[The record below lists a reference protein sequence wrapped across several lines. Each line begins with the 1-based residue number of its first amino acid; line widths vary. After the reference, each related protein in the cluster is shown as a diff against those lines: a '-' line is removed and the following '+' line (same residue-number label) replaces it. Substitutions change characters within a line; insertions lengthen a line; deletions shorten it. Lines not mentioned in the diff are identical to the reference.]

1 MMEDTVVSAKSFTLC
16 ATSLS
21 EAARERLDAES
32 PLDWTALEDPATGI
46 ELAQAVRDRR
56 RLPEPVEM
64 LVTRLIG
71 EVGIVADDLAAGI
84 ERTGA
89 ASAWL
94 EHFSIEPD
102 GESYRLRNRLDGA
115 VLAGIRPETVAGYA
129 ALALALA
136 TVARETAGLWIEAG
150 ERQGAEDDPSDPL
163 ARCAIAMSGR
173 LTALSGDD
181 PGVVSTATLSRA
193 LEDAWNAQGMDIR
206 AELATAVPPSPE
218 PGACA
223 PRPRFLA
230 PAMSYR
236 LHACDPGEMRWLRTL
251 AERAGAPEAAAEPE
265 EPELRIPAT
274 DGPSDENE
282 FEPEAAPEPAG
293 PATAATV
300 PHEPESDSDDLALGR
315 ELAELQRT
323 ADRLATA
330 PATFTAVRAG
340 ADAGADRD
348 SASLDMSA
356 LEMQIG
362 ADGAPTLE
370 FGAGPEGTALDEELA
385 RLEDAVARLPDT
397 VRRRLG
403 ESHGI
408 GVAQAAARLR
418 DAAETDSFRA
428 ELRAAVSSRHAPQ
441 WLEELAAAVLADT
454 GAVTGQGVRTG
465 SLRLDP
471 AEAPDSGYLALE
483 TKTGY
488 QGRLALPGLIG
499 QVQLGLTFAR
509 QAWTALDALRTAGL
523 EGGWTLDEG
532 LNGGTGLLAS
542 ERETLEAAR
551 QIQRALDR
559 LREARGEPRRPRTAL
574 EQAAMAAEAIRTV
587 GPTVRAAAGWPGAL
601 GAPDPRDPEDMV
613 RMAAFAETLH
623 ESVRSISDRQIAGG
637 LASAHGA

>member
-1 MMEDTVVSAKSFTLC
+1 MEDTVVSAKSFTLC

-32 PLDWTALEDPATGI
+32 PLDWTALEDPETGI

-64 LVTRLIG
+64 LAARLTG

-102 GESYRLRNRLDGA
+102 GEFYRLRNRLDGA
-115 VLAGIRPETVAGYA
+115 ILAGIRPETVAGYA

-150 ERQGAEDDPSDPL
+150 ERRGAEDDPSGPL

-173 LTALSGDD
+173 LKALSGDD
-181 PGVVSTATLSRA
+181 PGAVSTATLSRA

-206 AELATAVPPSPE
+206 AELATAVPPVPE

-236 LHACDPGEMRWLRTL
+236 LHACDPGEMRWLRAL

-265 EPELRIPAT
+265 ETELRIPPV
-274 DGPSDENE
+274 DEPSAAI
-282 FEPEAAPEPAG
+282 EPGAAPEPTGPVAG
-293 PATAATV
+293 AAD
-300 PHEPESDSDDLALGR
+300 PQEPGSEPDDLALGR

-323 ADRLATA
+323 ADRLAAA
-330 PATFTAVRAG
+330 PAAVSAARAG
-340 ADAGADRD
+340 GDAGADRD

-362 ADGAPTLE
+362 AEGAPALE
-370 FGAGPEGTALDEELA
+370 FGADPEGPALDDELA
-385 RLEDAVARLPDT
+385 RFEEAVARLPDT

-408 GVAQAAARLR
+408 GVAQAAARFR
-418 DAAETDSFRA
+418 DPAETDSFRA
-428 ELRAAVSSRHAPQ
+428 ELRAAVSSRTAPQ
-441 WLEELAAAVLADT
+441 WLEELAATVLADA
-454 GAVTGQGVRTG
+454 GAETARGARTE

-471 AEAPDSGYLALE
+471 AEAPDNGYLALE
-483 TKTGY
+483 TKTGNH
-488 QGRLALPGLIG
+488 GRLALPGLIG
-499 QVQLGLTFAR
+499 QMRLGLTFAR
-509 QAWTALDALRTAGL
+509 QAWAALDALRTAGL
-523 EGGWTLDEG
+523 EAGWTLDEG
-532 LNGGTGLLAS
+532 LNGGSGLLAS

-559 LREARGEPRRPRTAL
+559 LRGARSEPRRPRTAL
-574 EQAAMAAEAIRTV
+574 EQAAMAAEAVRTV

-601 GAPDPRDPEDMV
+601 GAPDPRNPEDIA

-637 LASAHGA
+637 VAAAHGA